1 MFLRSSLVVA
11 AAFVAVSAAAEAQ
24 KSPEIL
30 KTEPPGLPAAV
41 TPVVG
46 RVIAPPRPVLGS
58 DGLQHLAYEVM
69 LTSFQSTGVTLT
81 ALDVLD
87 PDDQDSV
94 LLRLDGQKLREMSH
108 VIGPQSPTRDSAGG
122 MRLEGGQSG
131 YVLIDVALPG
141 AAELP
146 KRLAHRLAL
155 KWDPLPPQAASGQ
168 RPAPPG
174 PTSTTAST
182 TVDSTPTVVVSPPL
196 RGDRWL
202 AANGCCDAFDAH
214 RAAVLPV
221 DGTVHVAERF
231 AIDWVQLDATGK
243 YFGAIDRVEQYP
255 TFGRHVY
262 SATDGIVAATQDGM
276 AESTPPNFPAG
287 ATAQT
292 AGGNYIV
299 IQIAGVGDQYAF
311 YAHLQPGSL
320 RVRLGEKVSRGEWI
334 ALAGNSGNSDGPHLH
349 FHVMDGIGPLTSN
362 GLPFVLDRFSS
373 RGTVS
378 NIDAVA
384 AGKPAELSDVLKGA
398 KQHRLP
404 LNNELVDFPPGQ

>member
-1 MFLRSSLVVA
+1 MA

-24 KSPEIL
+24 QSPEIL
-30 KTEPPGLPAAV
+30 RTEPPGPPAAV
-41 TPVVG
+41 TPVEG

-69 LTSFQSTGVTLT
+69 LTSFQSSGVTLT
-81 ALDVLD
+81 ALEVLD

-94 LLRLDGQKLREMSH
+94 LHRLDGQKLQEMSH
-108 VIGPQSPTRDSAGG
+108 IIGPQSPAHDSSGG
-122 MRLEGGQSG
+122 MRFEGGRSG
-131 YVLIDVALPG
+131 YVLIDVALPA

-146 KRLAHRLAL
+146 KRLAHRLTL
-155 KWDPLPPQAASGQ
+155 RWDPLPPQAASGQ

-182 TVDSTPTVVVSPPL
+182 TVYSTPAVVVSPPL

-214 RAAVLPV
+214 RGAVLPV

-243 YFGAIDRVEQYP
+243 YFGAIDKVEQYP
-255 TFGRHVY
+255 TFGHHVY

-276 AESTPPNFPAG
+276 RVTPPNFPAE

-299 IQIAGVGDQYAF
+299 IQIAGVRGQYAF

-362 GLPFVLDRFSS
+362 GLPFVLDSFSS
-373 RGTVS
+373 RGTVT
-378 NIDAVA
+378 NIDVVA
-384 AGKPAELSDVLKGA
+384 TGKPAEVSDVLKGD
-398 KQHRLP
+398 KQQRLP